1 MNYINIFSINFSIYS
16 VRGVKKKN
24 IWMKLGVWWWWWC
37 EGVQCTHKNSL
48 GLGVS
53 QFKTPL
59 LYFQEIIVFAEWVGG
74 GSILE

>member
-1 MNYINIFSINFSIYS
+1 
-16 VRGVKKKN
+16 
-24 IWMKLGVWWWWWC
+24 MKLGVWWWWWC